1 MKLIRGIHNLSQ
13 APQEGCV
20 LTIGNFDGV
29 HRGHRALLQGL
40 QEEGRKRNLPVMVML
55 FEPQPLELFATDKA
69 PARLTRLREK
79 LRYLAECGV
88 DYVLCVRFDRRF
100 AALTAQN
107 FISDLLVKH
116 LRVKFLAVGDDFRFG
131 AGREG
136 DFLLLQKAGM
146 EYGFDIT
153 STQTFC
159 EGGVR
164 ISSTAVRQALA
175 DDNLA
180 LAESLLG
187 HPFAIS
193 GRVVHGD
200 ELGRTIGFPTANVPL
215 RRQVSPVKGVYAVEV
230 LGLGEKPLPG
240 VANIGT
246 RPTVAGIRQ
255 QLEVHLLDVAM
266 DLYGRHI
273 QVVLRKKIRN
283 EQRFASLDELK
294 AQIARDELTAREFF
308 GLTKPAYACY
318 VIKPKHGTE
327 NLMSDY
333 KSTLN
338 LPETGFPM
346 RGDLA
351 KREPGMLAR
360 WTDDDLYGIIRAAK
374 KGKKTFILH
383 DGPPYANGSIHIGHS
398 VNKILKDI
406 IVKSKGL
413 SGYDSP
419 YVPGWDCHGLP
430 IELKVEQEY
439 GKPGEKFTAA
449 EFRAKCREYA
459 ATQVDGQ
466 RKDFIRLGVLGDWSH
481 PYLTMDFKTEAN
493 IIRALGKIIGNG
505 HLHKGAKPVHWCV
518 DCRSALAEAEVEY
531 YDKTS
536 PSIDVAF
543 QAVDQD
549 ALKAKFAVS
558 NVNGPISLVIWTTTP
573 WTLPANRAISI
584 APDFDYALVQID
596 GQAVILAKDLV
607 ESVMQRIGVTDYT
620 ILGTVKGAELE
631 LLRFTHPFMGFD
643 VPAIL
648 GDHVTLDAGT
658 GAVHTAP
665 GHGPDDYVI
674 GQKYGLETAN
684 PVGPDGT
691 YLPGTYPTLD
701 GVNVFKANDIV
712 VALLQEKGALLHV
725 EKMQHSYPCCWRH
738 KTPIIFRATPQWFVS
753 MDQKGLRAQ
762 SLKEIKG
769 VQWIPDWGQARIE
782 SMVANRPDWCIS
794 RQRTWGVPMS
804 LFVHKDTEELHPRT
818 LELMEEVAKRV
829 EVDGIQAW
837 WDLDAKEI
845 LGDEADQYV
854 KVPDT
859 LDVWFDSGST
869 HSSVVDVRPEFAG
882 HAADMYLEGSD
893 QHRGWFMSSLMIS
906 TAMKG
911 KAPYRQVLTHGFTV
925 DGQGRKMSKSI
936 GNTVSPQD
944 VMNKLGAD
952 ILRLWVASTDYT
964 GEMAVSDEILK
975 RAADSYRRIRNTAR
989 FLLANLNGFD
999 PAKDMVKP
1007 EEMVVLDRWAVG
1019 CAKAAQ
1025 EDILK
1030 AYEAYDFHEVVQ
1042 RLMRFCSVEMGSFY
1056 LDIIKDRQYTA
1067 KADSVARR
1075 SCQTALYHIAEAL
1088 VRWMAPILS
1097 FTADEVWGY
1106 LPGEREKYV
1115 FTGEWYEGLFGLA
1128 DSEAMNDAFWD
1139 ELLKVRGEVN
1149 KVIEQARAD
1158 KKVGG
1163 SLEAAVTLYAEPE
1176 LSAKLTALGD
1186 ELRFV
1191 LLTSGAT
1198 VADYNDAP
1206 ADAQQSEVLKGLK
1219 VALSKAEGEKC
1230 PRCWHYTQDV
1240 GKVAE
1245 HAEICGRCVSNVAGD
1260 GEKRKFA

>member
-1 MKLIRGIHNLSQ
+1 MGSSKFKEYKGLDLPAVNSEVLERWDAVDAFGKSISTREGHPTFVFYEGPPSANGMPGIHHVM
-13 APQEGCV
+13 AR
-20 LTIGNFDGV
+20 TIKDVVCRYKTQRGFLV
-29 HRGHRALLQGL
+29 HRKAGWDTHG
-40 QEEGRKRNLPVMVML
+40 LPVELGVEKKLGITKEDIGTKISIEEYNRICRREVMTY
-55 FEPQPLELFATDKA
+55 TDA
-69 PARLTRLREK
+69 WERLTRRMGYWIDMKDPYVTYDNKYIETLWHLLAELYKKGLLYKGYTIQPYSPAAGTGLSNHELNQPGCYRDVKDTTCTSQFRVIRDAKSEK
-79 LRYLAECGV
+79 LFEGIEGELY
-88 DYVLCVRFDRRF
+88 
-100 AALTAQN
+100 
-107 FISDLLVKH
+107 
-116 LRVKFLAVGDDFRFG
+116 FLA
-131 AGREG
+131 
-136 DFLLLQKAGM
+136 
-146 EYGFDIT
+146 
-153 STQTFC
+153 
-159 EGGVR
+159 
-164 ISSTAVRQALA
+164 
-175 DDNLA
+175 
-180 LAESLLG
+180 
-187 HPFAIS
+187 
-193 GRVVHGD
+193 
-200 ELGRTIGFPTANVPL
+200 
-215 RRQVSPVKGVYAVEV
+215 
-230 LGLGEKPLPG
+230 
-240 VANIGT
+240 
-246 RPTVAGIRQ
+246 
-255 QLEVHLLDVAM
+255 
-266 DLYGRHI
+266 
-273 QVVLRKKIRN
+273 
-283 EQRFASLDELK
+283 
-294 AQIARDELTAREFF
+294 
-308 GLTKPAYACY
+308 
-318 VIKPKHGTE
+318 
-327 NLMSDY
+327 
-333 KSTLN
+333 
-338 LPETGFPM
+338 
-346 RGDLA
+346 
-351 KREPGMLAR
+351 
-360 WTDDDLYGIIRAAK
+360 
-374 KGKKTFILH
+374 
-383 DGPPYANGSIHIGHS
+383 
-398 VNKILKDI
+398 
-406 IVKSKGL
+406 
-413 SGYDSP
+413 
-419 YVPGWDCHGLP
+419 
-430 IELKVEQEY
+430 
-439 GKPGEKFTAA
+439 
-449 EFRAKCREYA
+449 
-459 ATQVDGQ
+459 
-466 RKDFIRLGVLGDWSH
+466 
-481 PYLTMDFKTEAN
+481 
-493 IIRALGKIIGNG
+493 
-505 HLHKGAKPVHWCV
+505 
-518 DCRSALAEAEVEY
+518 
-531 YDKTS
+531 
-536 PSIDVAF
+536 
-543 QAVDQD
+543 
-549 ALKAKFAVS
+549 
-558 NVNGPISLVIWTTTP
+558 WTTTP

-607 ESVMQRIGVTDYT
+607 ESVMQRIGVSDYT

-631 LLRFTHPFMGFD
+631 LLRFTHPFMDFD

-712 VALLQEKGALLHV
+712 IALLQEKGALLHV

-1176 LSAKLTALGD
+1176 LAAKLTALGD